1 MICCVCNQG
10 FQYRHGEVPRL
21 DLTLPTFDGHGLVD
35 ITGACDVSLGALC
48 SRCRREIEERATDVL
63 AAIRL
68 VVES

>member
-1 MICCVCNQG
+1 M
-10 FQYRHGEVPRL
+10 
-21 DLTLPTFDGHGLVD
+21 FDGHGLVD
-35 ITGACDVSLGALC
+35 ITGACDVSLGELC